1 MAIVKYYTNRR
12 ISTVPQQSLGRV
24 SNRPTTRRWGIRA
37 APAFD
42 ASTWRFGATS
52 WLGNEYPGNLA
63 CTYLAFVYGTGRQ
76 VKWIMTRALNC
87 APTKT
92 FFDWWFEFLW
102 ICSAFVRVWLW
113 SLRGLSLGRWPV
125 ACALM
130 LAVAIDVR
138 CSHCCCC
145 WAGCPIF
152 SWKFSTTSARD
163 ENSLQRNQNER

>member
-92 FFDWWFEFLW
+92 FFDWWFW
-102 ICSAFVRVWLW
+102 VFVDLLCLCACLALIAARIITW
-113 SLRGLSLGRWPV
+113 SLTCCLRADARCCNRRSLFTLLLLLGWV
-125 ACALM
+125 
-130 LAVAIDVR
+130 
-138 CSHCCCC
+138 SY
-145 WAGCPIF
+145 F
-152 SWKFSTTSARD
+152 
-163 ENSLQRNQNER
+163 